1 MVHLGLGVFHRSHQA
16 WYTEVAN
23 RAGGDSWRYASFTG
37 RKPDAARALAAQDGA
52 FTLLV
57 RESGG
62 DRAEHV
68 SSIAVAA
75 DGADR
80 QLWTRFLA
88 APQTALV
95 TLTVTEA
102 GYRLRSDGRLD
113 TEADD
118 VRADVKAV
126 IAEESP
132 RTAVARLVDGLRARH
147 RDGGRP
153 IAIVSCDNLPGN
165 GEATRRA
172 VLDFADL
179 VDGGLTAWISR
190 DVSFVSTM
198 VDRIT
203 PAVEP
208 TDLAIA
214 ERLTGWPDQAP
225 VVAEP
230 FTDWVL
236 AGDFPC
242 GRPDWEVAGARFV
255 DDVTPYEMRKLFLL
269 NAGHS
274 MLAYL
279 GLARGHATVFDAVSD
294 PVCREAVGQLW
305 SEATVMLPFGDA
317 EIEQAKWDLLLRW
330 GNPRIEHQLTKI
342 ALDGSEKLRVRV
354 APILRQHTGVPL
366 GSALL
371 LAAWLVRLR
380 NGYVTTDDPGAA
392 QLAATA
398 RHDLAAGALAVV
410 RHLAAERDDHATLA
424 AAIADAAADLE
435 ERSVKQ

>member
-23 RAGGDSWRYASFTG
+23 RANGDSWRYASFTG
-37 RKPDAARALAAQDGA
+37 RRPDAAKVLAAQDGA
-52 FTLLV
+52 YTLLV

-62 DRAEHV
+62 DRAERV

-80 QLWTRFLA
+80 QLWSRYLA
-88 APQTALV
+88 APETALV

-113 TEADD
+113 TQADD
-118 VRADVKAV
+118 VRADVNAV
-126 IAEESP
+126 IAEKSP
-132 RTAVARLVDGLRARH
+132 RTAVARLVDGLRERS
-147 RDGGRP
+147 RTGVP

-165 GEATRRA
+165 GDATREA

-179 VDGGLTAWISR
+179 VDAKLAGWVSR
-190 DVSFVSTM
+190 EVSFVSTM

-208 TDLAIA
+208 ADLRIA
-214 ERLTGWPDQAP
+214 EQLTGWPDRAP

-236 AGDFPC
+236 AGDFPN
-242 GRPDWEVAGARFV
+242 GRPEWELAGARFV
-255 DDVTPYEMRKLFLL
+255 EDVTPYELRKLFLL

-305 SEATVMLPFGDA
+305 SEADVLLPFGAA

-330 GNPRIEHQLTKI
+330 GNPRIDHQLAKI

-354 APILRQHTGVPL
+354 APILRKHRGVPL
-366 GSALL
+366 GQALV
-371 LAAWLVRLR
+371 LAAWLVHLR
-380 NGYVTTDDPGAA
+380 SGYQAADDPSAA
-392 QLAATA
+392 DIAAMA
-398 RHDLAAGALAVV
+398 RQDRQAGALAVV
-410 RHLAAERDDHATLA
+410 RHIAPDRDDHATLA

-435 ERSVKQ
+435 EGRTKQ